1 MKRFAEVT
9 SAKSFLLFCCLSWSF
24 DSAALASA
32 ATPEPVVR
40 IVLRVNDRI
49 ATLHEYEER
58 KAARIEAVASA
69 QGLST
74 EERRKL
80 AAEAG
85 QVVLREIFEELLL
98 LSRGDELRIRPTEA
112 QVDGAIEATRERMGL
127 RDPGEFEAA
136 LASSGMTLE
145 DLRRRMRTQLVT
157 SEVVDREVRSKIK
170 LDDEQ
175 LLKRYQQEAER
186 FKRPERRR
194 LVELVVREEA
204 FPGDR
209 EALGAMARQVADRLR
224 EGEALSE
231 VAADLGSERVAGP
244 IDHGWVA
251 RGELA
256 RELDDVAFE
265 LEGGG
270 VSEPVP
276 ARGGLHVLKVLD
288 IEPAGPIPFAEV
300 KDRIRA
306 EEGRRLFEER
316 FQRLLEELAARA
328 YVVENLP
335 AEAQGYRTAPKPRE
349 LDQALAELAPNR
361 KGRDAPAPDPGVPPV
376 SEGEPEPSAP
386 PAESEAP
393 PEPAPTPPTGPLSDS

>member
-9 SAKSFLLFCCLSWSF
+9 SAKSFLLLCCLSSSF

-58 KAARIEAVASA
+58 KAARIEVVASA
-69 QGLST
+69 PGLST

-98 LSRGDELRIRPTEA
+98 LSRGDELRLRPTEA

-231 VAADLGSERVAGP
+231 VAAELGSERVAGP

-265 LEGGG
+265 LEGGA

-306 EEGRRLFEER
+306 EEGRRFFEER

-393 PEPAPTPPTGPLSDS
+393 PEPAPTPPTSPLSDS